1 MSIKI
6 IFIHHRNCITGTRVK
21 LLEVFEEFDM
31 LYAFWLIFSFHYHC
45 QFVKGQLK
53 QKSGGRGLQSPQLLS
68 PPPPMVSM
76 GLSLDEQLML
86 LLRKIFVNADF
97 NDKMFIHNK
106 TISNILSNFIPH
118 ESLTDDQKD
127 HPWSKKRKN
136 LIQEKNNVYKS
147 YRTSQNI

>member
-31 LYAFWLIFSFHYHC
+31 VYAFWLIFSFHYHC

-68 PPPPMVSM
+68 PPPPHGFYGSVVRRAI
-76 GLSLDEQLML
+76 DAFVKKDF
-86 LLRKIFVNADF
+86 RKC
-97 NDKMFIHNK
+97 
-106 TISNILSNFIPH
+106 
-118 ESLTDDQKD
+118 
-127 HPWSKKRKN
+127 
-136 LIQEKNNVYKS
+136 
-147 YRTSQNI
+147 